1 MAVVTTWVREAL
13 SAAPLYAS
21 LDDRPDVA
29 ALFPP
34 PAAAAGFA
42 AHLDASFLIVFNQ
55 HAGYYQLKRFLQSCG
70 EANKLSFIEDAT
82 EYRGLP
88 APQRLERGR
97 ALLRAYGACA
107 LFTPAEWDVSVSVQP
122 PTARAAHEA
131 AAVAGGEVVVGGAR
145 AAAGA
150 NAAAPPPPA
159 PGSACLLQ
167 PRAGGGGGVDG
178 TAAAPLIPTSALAT
192 IAAAAARSAKGGPAA
207 AAAAAAAAVAAA
219 AAPTWEPAAAA
230 RAARLLNGLPSL
242 LLEAYAMAAV
252 VLSSPR
258 ALWAEAAASLAAGAA
273 PPQLLD
279 DLLVACTCAVAQRL
293 YPRFLASHCFTIYV
307 GMTHAA
313 FSRAPTGAGAFRW
326 LRALGRGGYGKVH
339 AAQRIDTGKLYA
351 VKRMDKRL
359 IKARHATRMI
369 VNERDVL
376 ASVEHP
382 FVAGLHAAFHDEN
395 EVGFALDLCTGGDL
409 EYYLLHPPYRFK
421 EAEIRF
427 IAAEMVLGLCVR
439 KEGVFGGGLLF

>member
-1 MAVVTTWVREAL
+1 L
-13 SAAPLYAS
+13 FPSAS
-21 LDDRPDVA
+21 VA
-29 ALFPP
+29 AS
-34 PAAAAGFA
+34 FA

-70 EANKLSFIEDAT
+70 EVNKLHFIEDAA

-88 APQRLERGR
+88 SARRLERGR

-107 LFTPAEWDVSVSVQP
+107 LFSPAEWDVSLAVQP
-122 PTARAAHEA
+122 PTVRAASEA
-131 AAVAGGEVVVGGAR
+131 AAVAGGEVVAGGAR

-150 NAAAPPPPA
+150 GAPPPPPPA

-167 PRAGGGGGVDG
+167 PRVGGHGGGVAGLGSTAAAATAATAAPAARGGKGGSGGGGGG
-178 TAAAPLIPTSALAT
+178 ITPS
-192 IAAAAARSAKGGPAA
+192 
-207 AAAAAAAAVAAA
+207 
-219 AAPTWEPAAAA
+219 WEPAAAA
-230 RAARLLNGLPSL
+230 RASRLLNGLPSL
-242 LLEAYAMAAV
+242 LLEAYAAAGA
-252 VLSSPR
+252 VLAAPR
-258 ALWAEAAASLAAGAA
+258 ALWAEASAALAAGSA

-279 DLLVACTCAVAQRL
+279 DLLVACACAVAQRL
-293 YPRFLASHCFTIYV
+293 YPRFLASHCFTLYV

-313 FSRAPTGAGAFRW
+313 FSRAPMGMGSFRW

-339 AAQRIDTGKLYA
+339 AAQRVDTGKLYA

-382 FVAGLHAAFHDEN
+382 FVTGLHAAFHDEH
-395 EVGFALDLCTGGDL
+395 EVCFALDLCTGGDL
-409 EYYLLHPPYRFK
+409 EYYLLHPP
-421 EAEIRF
+421 
-427 IAAEMVLGLCVR
+427 
-439 KEGVFGGGLLF
+439 